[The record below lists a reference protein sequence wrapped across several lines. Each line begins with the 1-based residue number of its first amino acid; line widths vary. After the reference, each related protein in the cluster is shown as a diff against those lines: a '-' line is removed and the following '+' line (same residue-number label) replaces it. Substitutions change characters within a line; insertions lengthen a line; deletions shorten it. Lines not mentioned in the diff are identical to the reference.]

1 MLLFTGGLLAT
12 FGSTYID
19 MAGAGPLGC
28 LVLPF
33 VSGIRWRKINTPE
46 QTVCIVGLSV
56 FYNKGIT
63 NYSVLESTDLFQN
76 PPFFAQAAMTEAVGL
91 LWMIFQPFL
100 FGLIG
105 AAVRIEQIQD
115 PYIVGKIWGCQM
127 IQGLSKSTDLAPMTY
142 QLVV

>member
-1 MLLFTGGLLAT
+1 MEEDEHTRTDRMYCWFVFFLL
-12 FGSTYID
+12 
-19 MAGAGPLGC
+19 
-28 LVLPF
+28 
-33 VSGIRWRKINTPE
+33 
-46 QTVCIVGLSV
+46 QTV

-142 QLVV
+142 ELVV